1 MFTQEDAKTALR
13 CGCILLLLG
22 ASSRPAFRSQRSAR
36 GHYSLRGSFKNYQPS
51 LKKKRKGNISCF
63 CFVFLFVCFRV
74 FVTYER

>member
-51 LKKKRKGNISCF
+51 LKKKKKREY
-63 CFVFLFVCFRV
+63 FLFLLCFFVCLF
-74 FVTYER
+74 

>member
-51 LKKKRKGNISCF
+51 LKKKEKGIFLVFALFF
-63 CFVFLFVCFRV
+63 CLFVLGFL
-74 FVTYER
+74 